1 MPDVILGFD
10 GSPSARAALEVAIE
24 QAQIGGDKLVAIFA
38 DEPPGRVVGEEYR
51 EHRLI
56 LEQMGSGLL
65 DEAATAA
72 RERGVEVE
80 TMLVP
85 RRSSRR
91 PGDRFPRARGAA
103 DRGRNLQR
111 EPLEERHPGL
121 DPAQAPLHI
130 RLARD
135 VRAVQS
141 AGGTL
146 SE

>member
-85 RRSSRR
+85 RNPHDALETVSRE
-91 PGDRFPRARGAA
+91 RGARLIVVGTYSESPLRSA
-103 DRGRNLQR
+103 ILGSTPHKLLYISDLPVMCVPSNPRG
-111 EPLEERHPGL
+111 
-121 DPAQAPLHI
+121 
-130 RLARD
+130 AR
-135 VRAVQS
+135 
-141 AGGTL
+141 
-146 SE
+146 